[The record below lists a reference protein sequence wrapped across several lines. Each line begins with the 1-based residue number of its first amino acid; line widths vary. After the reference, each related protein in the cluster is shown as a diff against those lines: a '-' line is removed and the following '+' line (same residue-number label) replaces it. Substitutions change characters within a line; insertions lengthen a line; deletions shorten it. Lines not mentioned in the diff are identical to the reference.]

1 MMTPEQRQDLIYY
14 RTLSARDPKKF
25 YGMTSAERKEF
36 LAQLAYLESLAE
48 LEWLERQ
55 KTDADKERTE
65 LVLAMNVALDHL
77 LSRCWTLA
85 QGNGIRYV
93 DWCEWREVL
102 EARHVRARAIEFIA
116 RKAE

>member
-1 MMTPEQRQDLIYY
+1 MMTPEQRKDLIYH

-55 KTDADKERTE
+55 KTDAERERTG
-65 LVLAMNVALDHL
+65 LVLAMNEALDHL
-77 LSRCWTLA
+77 LSRCWALA
-85 QGNGIRYV
+85 HDNGVPYTE
-93 DWCEWREVL
+93 WCEWREVL
-102 EARHVRARAIEFIA
+102 ETRHVRARAIEFIA